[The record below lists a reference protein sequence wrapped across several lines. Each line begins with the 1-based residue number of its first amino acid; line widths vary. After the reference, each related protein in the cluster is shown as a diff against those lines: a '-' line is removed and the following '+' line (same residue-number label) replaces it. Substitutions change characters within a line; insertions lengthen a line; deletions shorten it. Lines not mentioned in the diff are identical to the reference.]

1 MVRFEVRFDCGDDD
15 RSPAWVVLR
24 FENIGTPDARFGAMV
39 AEFTTKSAAEDAATA
54 WNRSVT
60 YAKFTVSPSLVA

>member
-24 FENIGTPDARFGAMV
+24 FEHIGSPDARYGTMV
-39 AEFTTKSAAEDAATA
+39 AEFTSRVAAEDAAAA
-54 WNRSVT
+54 WNRSVN
-60 YAKFTVSPSLVA
+60 YAKFTLSPSLVA

>member
-24 FENIGTPDARFGAMV
+24 FENIGTPNARYGAIV
-39 AEFTTKSAAEDAATA
+39 AEFTSRVVAEQAADS
-54 WNRSVT
+54 WNRSVN
-60 YAKFTVSPSLVA
+60 YAKFTLSPSLVA

>member
-24 FENIGTPDARFGAMV
+24 FENLGTSNARYGAMV
-39 AEFTTKSAAEDAATA
+39 AEFTSQTAAEQAADA
-54 WNRSVT
+54 WNRSVN
-60 YAKFTVSPSLVA
+60 YAKFTLSSSLVA